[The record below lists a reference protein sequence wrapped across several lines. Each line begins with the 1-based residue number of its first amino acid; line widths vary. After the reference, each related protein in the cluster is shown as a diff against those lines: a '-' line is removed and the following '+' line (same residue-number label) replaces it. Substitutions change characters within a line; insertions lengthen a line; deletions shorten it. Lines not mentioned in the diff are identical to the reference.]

1 MNNIA
6 NFLERH
12 KHDILEDLQ
21 ALVAKQS
28 PSHDKHAVDVC
39 GSFLSELFQK
49 RLGIGVE
56 KFEQTLVGDNL
67 LFKIGEGNHRS
78 LLIGHFDTV
87 WDIDRLGT
95 RIENGKFYGP
105 GAFDMKAGLVQG
117 IWALKALQEMG
128 ALNSREVWFLCTSD
142 EEIGSNHSRQLIED
156 IAKQCNDV
164 FVLEPCE
171 EGTGNLK
178 IARKGVGNFFI
189 KIYGKAAH
197 AGNNPLGGISAAEE
211 MAHQILWINSLQDLA
226 RGTSVNVGIATSGN
240 RINVIP
246 DFAEISIDVRVT
258 SMDEAERIHTALS
271 ACKPYL
277 AGAKVE
283 MNGKL
288 TRPPM
293 EQNAGNKQLFDIAL
307 KAANNLG
314 MVVGGSSV
322 GGGSDGNFTSAL
334 NIPTLDGL
342 GAEGGGP
349 HAEYEHVIIDVL
361 HKRAALLA
369 EILGSGQ

>member
-1 MNNIA
+1 MNDIST
-6 NFLERH
+6 FLENH
-12 KHDILEDLQ
+12 KQDIFADLQ

-28 PSHDKHAVDVC
+28 PSHDKHAVDDC
-39 GSFLSELFQK
+39 GSFLSALFQK
-49 RLGIGVE
+49 RLGIGFE
-56 KFEQTLVGDNL
+56 KFEQTLVGDHM

-78 LLIGHFDTV
+78 LLMGHFDTV
-87 WDIDRLGT
+87 WDIDRLGS
-95 RIENGKFYGP
+95 RIEDGKFYGP

-117 IWALKALQEMG
+117 IWAIKALKEAG
-128 ALNSREVWFLCTSD
+128 ALKSREIWFLCTSD
-142 EEIGSNHSRQLIED
+142 EEIGSSHSRQLIED
-156 IAKQCNDV
+156 TAKQCHDV
-164 FVLEPCE
+164 FVLEPSE

-178 IARKGVGNFFI
+178 IARKGVGNFFM

-211 MAHQILWINSLQDLA
+211 MAHQILWINSLQDMV
-226 RGTSVNVGIATSGN
+226 RGTSVNVGIASSGN

-258 SMDEAERIHTALS
+258 TMEEAERIHNTLY
-271 ACKPYL
+271 ACKAYL
-277 AGAKVE
+277 TGTKIE
-283 MNGKL
+283 MSGGL

-293 EQNAGNKQLFDIAL
+293 EQNAGNKQLFDIAQ
-307 KAANNLG
+307 KAAQNLN
-314 MVVGGSSV
+314 MVIGGSAV

-349 HAEYEHVIIDVL
+349 HAEYEHVIIDAL

-369 EILGSGQ
+369 EILSNC